1 MKGGISDYMKYNT
14 VLSSYTKQQ
23 TIINNVSKSLSVIQ
37 KASLQKTLAPVV
49 NLLAL
54 L

>member
-1 MKGGISDYMKYNT
+1 MKGGISDYMKCNT
-14 VLSSYTKQQ
+14 VLSSYTKHK
-23 TIINNVSKSLSVIQ
+23 TIFNNISKSLAYNEKLNQ
-37 KASLQKTLAPVV
+37 ALAPVV